1 MAWFHKTLTD
11 MRRAI
16 DEEDWQKVKDIADEH
31 LKPLDSR
38 ERDEGLT
45 RAAIL
50 IQTYDQQLSNISA
63 IIGSPNRQKAK
74 TPVGG
79 EIVTLKNCVKSA
91 QEAMQQFEIIIKKM
105 IKASKFKE

>member
-11 MRRAI
+11 MLQAI
-16 DEEDWQKVKDIADEH
+16 ERQDWQRVKDITDEH

-50 IQTYDQQLSNISA
+50 IQTYDRQLSNISA
-63 IIGSPNRQKAK
+63 IIGSPNKAK
-74 TPVGG
+74 AKIPVGG
-79 EIVTLKNCVKSA
+79 EIVTLKNCVESA